1 MGRKTNSK
9 RSKLIALFAVILA
22 AVGALVLMPKPA
34 VAEGETTG
42 TLTIKK
48 VSTNTQASFD
58 LDITIDGDTSG
69 VTYKINGGESKP
81 WTDKPTAIQ
90 NGQTIEISGIPF
102 ASGEQENLTVK
113 ETSSGYNTYAT
124 YGMAASAADIA
135 ENLANFTDNTFRGGI
150 VSDTPY
156 ASLTIYNMVP
166 TIETQVSPST
176 ITPTSEGYVET
187 ITDNVKVTGLVPGKT
202 YTVVGEL
209 MDGTTPVPNTRVT
222 VNDATADKD
231 GNLDVT
237 PEYKDVPVGKYA
249 GKKLVAYATVKDGD
263 NVVIEH
269 KDDKDEKQ
277 TVTIKEIPGSL
288 SITKTL
294 KTPTTDSHIANPTGE
309 TDEEKAADKKKW
321 ETRKEKA
328 QNQLNDAKPAFTFT
342 VELKDASGK
351 ALEDEYKY
359 SGAAEGT
366 VKNGGTISIPATEL
380 DSTATITIEGLPEG
394 ATYNVTEVDTEG
406 YKAINNKKSDTG
418 TIEKG
423 KTAVADFT
431 NAPLGTLKVIKNVKV
446 TVYDL
451 ELEAANKII
460 EETQK
465 QMDATTDSTT
475 REAYQILLDEENKYK
490 EELEKKKAEIAAT
503 EFTFTITLT
512 DADKKALTET
522 KEYKTVKSD
531 GTTDTDG
538 TIKFE
543 DGKSATV
550 KLKGGESIRVI
561 GMDPDYN
568 VSVAETP
575 VDGWVANHKSL
586 SGTVIEGV
594 PLTATFEN
602 TYAGADTP
610 TPGDTPS
617 GNSTTKS
624 STKLANTADPVV
636 DAALI
641 AAASA
646 PAVLSGLALR
656 RRK

>member
-9 RSKLIALFAVILA
+9 RSRLIALFAVILA

-34 VAEGETTG
+34 VAAGETTG

-58 LDITIDGDTSG
+58 LDITIDGDTTG
-69 VTYKINGGESKP
+69 VTYKIDGGESKS
-81 WTDKPTAIQ
+81 WTDRPTSIQ

-150 VSDTPY
+150 VQETPY

-166 TIETQVSPST
+166 TIETQVSPSE
-176 ITPTSEGYVET
+176 ITPKSEGYTET
-187 ITDNVKVTGLVPGKT
+187 ITDNVKVTGLVPGFK
-202 YTVVGEL
+202 YTVEGKL
-209 MDGTTPVPNTRVT
+209 MQDGTEVATAT
-222 VNDATADKD
+222 VSDATADSE

-249 GKKLVAYATVKDGD
+249 GKKLVAYATVKDG
-263 NVVIEH
+263 NSVVIEH
-269 KDDKDEKQ
+269 KDDKDAKQ
-277 TVTIKEIPGSL
+277 TVTINEIPPIGSL

-294 KTPTTDSHIANPTGE
+294 KTPIIDGHIENPTGE
-309 TDEEKAADKKKW
+309 TDEDKAADKKKW

-328 QNQLNDAKPAFTFT
+328 QNQLGENKAVFLFKVDLTGA
-342 VELKDASGK
+342 DGK
-351 ALEDEYKY
+351 TLEGEFKY
-359 SGAAEGT
+359 TGAAEGT
-366 VKNGGTISIPATEL
+366 LKSGDSIGIPVTKIDEA
-380 DSTATITIEGLPEG
+380 ATITIEGLPEG
-394 ATYNVTEVDTEG
+394 ASYTVTETTAEG
-406 YKAINNKKSDTG
+406 YVLKDKKSDTG
-418 TIEKG
+418 KIVKG
-423 KTAVADFT
+423 ETAAADFT
-431 NAPLGTLKVIKNVKV
+431 NAPLGSLKIIKNIKI
-446 TVYDL
+446 TAFDAEIELYDK
-451 ELEAANKII
+451 AI
-460 EETQK
+460 EEAQK
-465 QMDATTDSTT
+465 EMDATTDQSL
-475 REAYQILLDEENKYK
+475 RDAYQIVIDEANKYK
-490 EELEKKKAEIAAT
+490 EEIEKKKAELAAT
-503 EFTFTITLT
+503 EFTFTVTLT

-522 KEYKTVKSD
+522 KEYKTVTTNGD
-531 GTTDTDG
+531 TGTEG

-550 KLKGGESIRVI
+550 KLKGGEYITVI
-561 GMDPDYN
+561 GMDPEYN

-575 VDGWVANHKSL
+575 VDGWTANHKSL

-602 TYAGADTP
+602 TYNGTDTTTP
-610 TPGDTPS
+610 TSNTPS
-617 GNSTTKS
+617 SGSTTKS

-636 DAALI
+636 DAVLI
-641 AAASA
+641 AAAGA
-646 PAVLSGLALR
+646 PVALSGLALR

>member
-1 MGRKTNSK
+1 MGRKTDSK
-9 RSKLIALFAVILA
+9 RSRLIAVFAVILA
-22 AVGALVLMPKPA
+22 AVGALVLTPKPA
-34 VAEGETTG
+34 LADDSG
-42 TLTIKK
+42 TLTITKK
-48 VSTNTQASFD
+48 SNVEAGGAFTVTLPIQQSQYSM
-58 LDITIDGDTSG
+58 TIDGQPTSISQG
-69 VTYKINGGESKP
+69 ATSVAFELTNGQVATINGITPADNGSEFTVTETQKTGQ
-81 WTDKPTAIQ
+81 TDCKTYVKYSVGTDTPTAEEKLECKV
-90 NGQTIEISGIPF
+90 T
-102 ASGEQENLTVK
+102 LTTGKSTGDV
-113 ETSSGYNTYAT
+113 
-124 YGMAASAADIA
+124 
-135 ENLANFTDNTFRGGI
+135 TF
-150 VSDTPY
+150 
-156 ASLTIYNMVP
+156 YNMVP
-166 TIETQVSPST
+166 TIETTVSPRE
-176 ITPTSEGYVET
+176 IKPTSVSQT
-187 ITDNVKVTGLVPGKT
+187 AVITDTVRVTGLVPNKT
-202 YTVVGEL
+202 YAVVGEL
-209 MDGTTPVPNTRVT
+209 KQGDTTVASKTVDNVATDDDGVLV
-222 VNDATADKD
+222 AD
-231 GNLDVT
+231 V
-237 PEYKDVPVGKYA
+237 EYSEVPVGTYA
-249 GKKLVAYATVKDGD
+249 GKDLVAYATVNDGND
-263 NVVIEH
+263 PVVAH
-269 KDDKDEKQ
+269 DKAVDSQ
-277 TVTIKEIPGSL
+277 TVKIAEIPGSL
-288 SITKTL
+288 SITKML
-294 KTPTTDSHIANPTGE
+294 KTPTTDNHIANPTGE

-431 NAPLGTLKVIKNVKV
+431 NAPLGSLKVIKNVKV
-446 TVYDL
+446 TVYDA
-451 ELEAANKII
+451 ELEVINKTI

-465 QMDATTDSTT
+465 QMDETTDSTT
-475 REAYQILLDEENKYK
+475 REAYQTLLDEENKYK
-490 EELEKKKAEIAAT
+490 EELEKKKAELEAT

-531 GTTDTDG
+531 GTTNTDG

-550 KLKGGESIRVI
+550 KLKGGETIVVS

-586 SGTVIEGV
+586 SGPVIEGV

-602 TYAGADTP
+602 TYNGTDNP
-610 TPGDTPS
+610 TPSPGGTPS
-617 GNSTTKS
+617 SSTTKS